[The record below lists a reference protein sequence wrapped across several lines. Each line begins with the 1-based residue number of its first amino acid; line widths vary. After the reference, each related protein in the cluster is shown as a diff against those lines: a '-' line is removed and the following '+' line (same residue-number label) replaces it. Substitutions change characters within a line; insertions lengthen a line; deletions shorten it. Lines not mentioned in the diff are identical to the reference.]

1 MVRIEL
7 VRPSY
12 RILSFPE
19 DAERFLEWVARTC
32 YKSEDRITPGSQI
45 TMCNRLIE
53 SKHES
58 VLEHLVITV
67 KFVIDRGVSHEFVRH
82 RLASYT
88 QKSTRYVN
96 CEKKGYVF
104 VIPPWL
110 PEVEPGTYEYHTM
123 PGYWPDDAGI
133 WFQALGNSAFAYQRL
148 LEGGWTPQQARTVLQ
163 NSLETELVVTANI
176 REWRHI
182 LKLRTA
188 SSAHPQ
194 FREVACPL
202 LGDFLERSPIL
213 FQGIQ

>member
-12 RILSFPE
+12 EVLSFPE

-96 CEKKGYVF
+96 CGKKGYTF

-110 PEVEPGTYEYHTM
+110 PEVEPRVYD
-123 PGYWPDDAGI
+123 PGIVQTKWSEAART
-133 WFQALGNSAFAYQRL
+133 WFTVLGYSASAYQSL
-148 LEGGWTPQQARTVLQ
+148 LEGGWKPEQARSVLP

-182 LKLRTA
+182 LRLRTA